1 MTVLILGD
9 SDDIHVEA
17 VANHLED
24 YIILDKETIVSDVT
38 ISSNTYDAPS
48 VYLNGDE
55 LNITSVYWREIDF
68 FSLGDFD
75 NDFANTVAA
84 TQLFFQAFPKALWCN
99 PWLAFVDHQTK
110 VLQYAKVPALKPS
123 TIFTNDVDDAIDFAS
138 QFDAV
143 AVKPIAGGE
152 YTKKLTKKKHIRKLD
167 LTTPLCFQEYIEGTN
182 VRTFVIDNQVFAA
195 DVVTDD
201 VDFRTGDFDY
211 IPIDL
216 EPEHYQQC
224 LDITK
229 TLGYNWTAI
238 DWIRRDNH
246 YYFLEANFSPMFLYF
261 EEATGYPIT
270 RSLSDLLIQFNSYH
284 NQFV

>member
-9 SDDIHVEA
+9 SDDLHVEA

-38 ISSNTYDAPS
+38 ISNTTYDGTS
-48 VYLNGDE
+48 LYLNEDE
-55 LNITSVYWREIDF
+55 LDITSVYWREIDF
-68 FSLGDFD
+68 FSFGDFD
-75 NDFANTVAA
+75 NKFENTTASM
-84 TQLFFQAFPKALWCN
+84 QLFFQAFPKALWCN
-99 PWLAFVDHQTK
+99 PWPAFVEHQTK
-110 VLQYAKVPALKPS
+110 LAQYEKVPALKPS
-123 TIFTNDVDDAIDFAS
+123 TLFTNNANDAISFAAH
-138 QFDAV
+138 FDAV

-182 VRTFVIDNQVFAA
+182 VRTFVINDQVFAA
-195 DVVTDD
+195 EVVTDD
-201 VDFRTGDFDY
+201 IDFRTGTFDY
-211 IPIDL
+211 MPIDL

-229 TLGYNWTAI
+229 ALGYNWTAI
-238 DWIRRDNH
+238 DWIRRNNH

-261 EEATGYPIT
+261 EQASGYPIT
-270 RSLSDLLIQFNSYH
+270 QALADLLIQFNSY
-284 NQFV
+284 QS